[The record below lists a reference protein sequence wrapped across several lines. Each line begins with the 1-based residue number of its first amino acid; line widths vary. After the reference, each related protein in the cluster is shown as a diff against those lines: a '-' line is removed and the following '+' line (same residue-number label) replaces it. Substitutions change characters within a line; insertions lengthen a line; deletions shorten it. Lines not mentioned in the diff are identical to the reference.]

1 MTVDGAIAVETD
13 EDAGEFEPR
22 ADESKTNRIRTV
34 LRATAARWR
43 VVVVVA
49 LLVASASLAT
59 VLYLT
64 QYRVDRQVGV
74 AHVQQVI
81 DAAST
86 GTVALLSY
94 APETLDQDLATARES
109 MTGDFLTYYGK
120 FTSDVVAPAVRD
132 KGIKATAQVVRGAMM
147 EMHPASAKVLVFLN
161 QETVSRER
169 PDPALTASSVV
180 VSLTKIDGSWLI
192 SAFDPV

>member
-1 MTVDGAIAVETD
+1 MTVDGAIAVETG

-22 ADESKTNRIRTV
+22 ADEPKTNRIRPV

-132 KGIKATAQVVRGAMM
+132 KGIKATAQIVRVAMM
-147 EMHPASAKVLVFLN
+147 EMHPDSAKVLVFLN
-161 QETVSRER
+161 QETVSRDR

-180 VSLTKIDGSWLI
+180 VSLTKVDGSWLI